1 MRRYLISLAACLAFA
16 GWVVAD
22 PFPAVRTQK
31 INDRVY
37 ALLGP
42 IDVPNKQNGGY
53 MNNSLVVIGNTG
65 VILVDSGAH
74 RAVGDPEGHKYPA
87 RAEAQGVA
95 MQGPRNSRASTTA
108 HGLQAAGQ
116 P

>member
-16 GWVVAD
+16 GWAVAD

-74 RAVGDPEGHKYPA
+74 RAG
-87 RAEAQGVA
+87 
-95 MQGPRNSRASTTA
+95 
-108 HGLQAAGQ
+108 
-116 P
+116 